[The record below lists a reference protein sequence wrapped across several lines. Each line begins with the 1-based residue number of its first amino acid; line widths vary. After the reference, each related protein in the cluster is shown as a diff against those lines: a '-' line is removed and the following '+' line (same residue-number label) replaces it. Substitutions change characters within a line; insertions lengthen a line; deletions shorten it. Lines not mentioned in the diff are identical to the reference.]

1 MAPILKLQVVGVAIK
16 MKTPVL
22 RSRKPIYI
30 YLVIFAIAVAYSI
43 NSVSTVAVAA
53 SSITFGLPLAMA
65 AMVGIMC
72 ERTGVVNIGIEGTL
86 LTSSFFGFFVA
97 ALSQNLLWGL
107 LAAIASGAVT
117 GLLLAVLTVSWKMD
131 QIIAGTI
138 VNILATGLT
147 SFFYKQGYSL
157 PAIFPRWS
165 IPGLSEIPFFGRV
178 FFQSGPITYFGLF
191 LIFAL
196 YVAIYHTP
204 WGLRTRA
211 IGEYP
216 SSAETSGISVRKY
229 KYTNIIIAGAFGGIT
244 GAYLTLELVG
254 SFDRG
259 FSAGK
264 GFTALAIMIF
274 GRWNPI
280 GALLAA
286 IFFGFAQALA
296 NQLMID
302 GLVNIPGPFINMLPY
317 VLTIVVLALSAGRVR
332 GPAAAGQPY
341 EREQA

>member
-1 MAPILKLQVVGVAIK
+1 MNTTL
-16 MKTPVL
+16 L
-22 RSRKPIYI
+22 RSRKTY
-30 YLVIFAIAVAYSI
+30 YFFAVVIAIAIAYSF
-43 NSVSTVAVAA
+43 NSLSTVAVAA

-86 LTSSFFGFFVA
+86 LTSAFFGFFVA
-97 ALSQNLLWGL
+97 ALSQNLIWGL

-117 GLLLAVLTVSWKMD
+117 GLLLALLTVSWKMD

-165 IPGLSEIPFFGRV
+165 IPGLSDIPFLGRV
-178 FFQSGPITYFGLF
+178 FFQSGPITYFGLI
-191 LIFAL
+191 LIFVL

-216 SSAETSGISVRKY
+216 SSAETSGVSVKKFKY
-229 KYTNIIIAGAFGGIT
+229 INVVIAGAFGGLT

-302 GLVNIPGPFINMLPY
+302 GLVAIPGPFINMLPY
-317 VLTIVVLALSAGRVR
+317 VLTIVVLALSAGKVR

>member
-1 MAPILKLQVVGVAIK
+1 VVGEVINMATSV
-16 MKTPVL
+16 M
-22 RSRKPIYI
+22 RSRKSLYV
-30 YLVIFAIAVAYSI
+30 YLVLIAIAIAYSF

-65 AMVGIMC
+65 AMVGILC

-97 ALSQNLLWGL
+97 ALSQNLMWGL

-138 VNILATGLT
+138 VNILAAGLT

-165 IPGLSEIPFFGRV
+165 IPGLSDIPFLGRV
-178 FFQSGPITYFGLF
+178 FFQSGPITYFGLI

-196 YVAIYHTP
+196 YIALYHTP

-216 SSAETSGISVRKY
+216 SSAETSGVSVKKFKY
-229 KYTNIIIAGAFGGIT
+229 INVVIAGAFGGLT

-302 GLVNIPGPFINMLPY
+302 GLVAIPGPFINMLPY
-317 VLTIVVLALSAGRVR
+317 VLTIVVLAFSAGKVR

>member
-1 MAPILKLQVVGVAIK
+1 

-254 SFDRG
+254 SFVRG

-317 VLTIVVLALSAGRVR
+317 VLTIVVLALSAGKVR

>member
-1 MAPILKLQVVGVAIK
+1 M
-16 MKTPVL
+16 
-22 RSRKPIYI
+22 RSRKSLYV
-30 YLVIFAIAVAYSI
+30 YLVLIAIAIAYSF

-65 AMVGIMC
+65 AMVGILC

-97 ALSQNLLWGL
+97 ALSQNLMWGL

-138 VNILATGLT
+138 VNILAAGLT

-165 IPGLSEIPFFGRV
+165 IPGLSDIPFLGRV
-178 FFQSGPITYFGLF
+178 FFQSGPITYFGLI

-196 YVAIYHTP
+196 YIALYHTP

-216 SSAETSGISVRKY
+216 SSAETSGVSVKKFKY
-229 KYTNIIIAGAFGGIT
+229 MNVVIAGAFGGIT

-302 GLVNIPGPFINMLPY
+302 GLVAIPGPFINMLPY
-317 VLTIVVLALSAGRVR
+317 VLTIVVLAFSAGKVR

>member
-1 MAPILKLQVVGVAIK
+1 MVGEVINMASNL
-16 MKTPVL
+16 L
-22 RSRKPIYI
+22 RSRKTTYFSVV
-30 YLVIFAIAVAYSI
+30 VIAIAIAYSL

-86 LTSSFFGFFVA
+86 LTSAFFGFFVA
-97 ALSQNLLWGL
+97 ALSQNLMWGL

-117 GLLLAVLTVSWKMD
+117 GLLLALLTVSWKMD

-165 IPGLSEIPFFGRV
+165 IPGLSDIPFLGRV
-178 FFQSGPITYFGLF
+178 FFQSGPITYFGLI

-196 YVAIYHTP
+196 YVALYHTP

-216 SSAETSGISVRKY
+216 SSAETSGVSVKKFKY
-229 KYTNIIIAGAFGGIT
+229 INVVIAGAFGGLT

-302 GLVNIPGPFINMLPY
+302 GLVAIPGPFINMLPY
-317 VLTIVVLALSAGRVR
+317 VLTIVVLAFSAGKVR

>member
-1 MAPILKLQVVGVAIK
+1 MLRLQAVGEVIK
-16 MKTPVL
+16 MMTSAL
-22 RSRKPIYI
+22 RSRKSLYF
-30 YLVIFAIAVAYSI
+30 YVVVSAIAFAYSV

-86 LTSSFFGFFVA
+86 LTSAFFGFFVA
-97 ALSQNLLWGL
+97 ALSQNLIWGL

-117 GLLLAVLTVSWKMD
+117 GLLLALLTVSWKMD

-165 IPGLSEIPFFGRV
+165 IPGLSDIPFLGRV
-178 FFQSGPITYFGLF
+178 FFQSGPITYFGLI
-191 LIFAL
+191 LIFVL
-196 YVAIYHTP
+196 YVAMYHTA

-216 SSAETSGISVRKY
+216 SSAETSGISVKKFKY
-229 KYTNIIIAGAFGGIT
+229 INVVIAGAFGGLT
-244 GAYLTLELVG
+244 GAYLALELVG

-302 GLVNIPGPFINMLPY
+302 GLVAIPGPFINMLPY
-317 VLTIVVLALSAGRVR
+317 VLTIVVLAFSAGKVR

>member
-1 MAPILKLQVVGVAIK
+1 MVGEVINMASNL
-16 MKTPVL
+16 L
-22 RSRKPIYI
+22 RSRKTTYFSVV
-30 YLVIFAIAVAYSI
+30 VIAIAIAYSL

-86 LTSSFFGFFVA
+86 LTSAFFGFFVA
-97 ALSQNLLWGL
+97 ALSQNLMWGL

-117 GLLLAVLTVSWKMD
+117 GLLLALLTVSWKMD

-165 IPGLSEIPFFGRV
+165 IPGLSDIPFLGRV
-178 FFQSGPITYFGLF
+178 FFQSGPITYFDLI
-191 LIFAL
+191 LIFVL

-216 SSAETSGISVRKY
+216 SSAETSGVSVKKFKY
-229 KYTNIIIAGAFGGIT
+229 INVVVAGAFGGLT

-302 GLVNIPGPFINMLPY
+302 GLVAIPGPFINMLPY
-317 VLTIVVLALSAGRVR
+317 VLTIVVLALSAGKVR

>member
-1 MAPILKLQVVGVAIK
+1 MATNL
-16 MKTPVL
+16 L
-22 RSRKPIYI
+22 RSRKSIYFFA
-30 YLVIFAIAVAYSI
+30 LALAIAIAYSF

-86 LTSSFFGFFVA
+86 LTSAFFGFFVA
-97 ALSQNLLWGL
+97 ALSQNLIWGL

-117 GLLLAVLTVSWKMD
+117 GLLLALLTVSWKMD

-165 IPGLSEIPFFGRV
+165 IPGLSDIPFLGRV
-178 FFQSGPITYFGLF
+178 FFQSGPITYFGLI
-191 LIFAL
+191 LIFVL
-196 YVAIYHTP
+196 YVAMYHTA
-204 WGLRTRA
+204 WGLRTRS

-216 SSAETSGISVRKY
+216 SSAETSGISVKKFKY
-229 KYTNIIIAGAFGGIT
+229 INVVIAGAFGGLT

-302 GLVNIPGPFINMLPY
+302 GLVAIPGPFINMLPY
-317 VLTIVVLALSAGRVR
+317 VLTIVVLALSAGKVR

>member
-1 MAPILKLQVVGVAIK
+1 MASNL
-16 MKTPVL
+16 L
-22 RSRKPIYI
+22 RSRKTTYFSVV
-30 YLVIFAIAVAYSI
+30 VIAIAIAYSL

-86 LTSSFFGFFVA
+86 LTSAFFGFFVA
-97 ALSQNLLWGL
+97 ALSQNLIWGL

-117 GLLLAVLTVSWKMD
+117 GLLLALLTVSWKMD

-165 IPGLSEIPFFGRV
+165 IPGLSDIPFLGRV
-178 FFQSGPITYFGLF
+178 FFQSGPITYFGLI
-191 LIFAL
+191 LIFVL

-216 SSAETSGISVRKY
+216 SSAETSGVSVKKFKY
-229 KYTNIIIAGAFGGIT
+229 INVVVAGAFGGLT

-302 GLVNIPGPFINMLPY
+302 GLVAIPGPFINMLPY
-317 VLTIVVLALSAGRVR
+317 VLTIVVLALSAGKVR

>member
-1 MAPILKLQVVGVAIK
+1 MVGEVINMASNL
-16 MKTPVL
+16 L
-22 RSRKPIYI
+22 RSRKTTYFSVV
-30 YLVIFAIAVAYSI
+30 VIAIAIAYSL

-86 LTSSFFGFFVA
+86 LTSAFFGFFVA
-97 ALSQNLLWGL
+97 ALSQNLIWGL

-117 GLLLAVLTVSWKMD
+117 GLLLALLTVSWKMD

-165 IPGLSEIPFFGRV
+165 IPGLSEIPFLGRV
-178 FFQSGPITYFGLF
+178 FFQSGPITYFGLI
-191 LIFAL
+191 LIFVL

-216 SSAETSGISVRKY
+216 SSAETSGVSVKKFKY
-229 KYTNIIIAGAFGGIT
+229 INVVVAGAFGGLT

-302 GLVNIPGPFINMLPY
+302 GLVAIPGPFINMLPY
-317 VLTIVVLALSAGRVR
+317 VLTIVVLALSAGKVR

>member
-1 MAPILKLQVVGVAIK
+1 MVGEVINMASNL
-16 MKTPVL
+16 L
-22 RSRKPIYI
+22 RSRKTTYFSVV
-30 YLVIFAIAVAYSI
+30 VIAIAIAYSL

-86 LTSSFFGFFVA
+86 LTSAFFGFFVA
-97 ALSQNLLWGL
+97 ALSQNLIWGL

-117 GLLLAVLTVSWKMD
+117 GLLLALLTVSWKMD

-165 IPGLSEIPFFGRV
+165 IPGLSDIPFLGRV
-178 FFQSGPITYFGLF
+178 FFQSGPITYFGLI
-191 LIFAL
+191 LIFVL

-216 SSAETSGISVRKY
+216 SSAETSGVSVKKFKY
-229 KYTNIIIAGAFGGIT
+229 INVVVAGAFGGLT

-302 GLVNIPGPFINMLPY
+302 GLVAIPGPFINMLPY
-317 VLTIVVLALSAGRVR
+317 VLTIVVLALSAGKVR

>member
-1 MAPILKLQVVGVAIK
+1 MTTTL
-16 MKTPVL
+16 L
-22 RSRKPIYI
+22 RSRKSFYF
-30 YLVIFAIAVAYSI
+30 LAVVIAIAFAYSL

-53 SSITFGLPLAMA
+53 SSVTFGLPLAMA

-86 LTSSFFGFFVA
+86 LTSAFFGFFVA
-97 ALSQNLLWGL
+97 ALSQNLIWGL

-165 IPGLSEIPFFGRV
+165 IPGLSDIPFLGRV
-178 FFQSGPITYFGLF
+178 FFQSGPITYLGLL
-191 LIFAL
+191 LIFVL

-216 SSAETSGISVRKY
+216 SSAETSGVSVKKFKY
-229 KYTNIIIAGAFGGIT
+229 INVVIAGAFGGLT

-302 GLVNIPGPFINMLPY
+302 GLVAIPGPFINMLPY
-317 VLTIVVLALSAGRVR
+317 VLTIVVLAISAGKVR

>member
-1 MAPILKLQVVGVAIK
+1 

-86 LTSSFFGFFVA
+86 LTSSFSGFFVA